1 MRLFRP
7 VLAIAVAGL
16 LIGSVPLAA
25 QKKKKDEKEIT
36 QTLEVIPE
44 LPATVQA
51 DATRLAYFNAPLSG
65 KGLLSQ
71 QVRDGVKALWRVS
84 RGAQIIRIR
93 AFVAGTG
100 DMRRVADIISEMFTE
115 KRQPLPVANVVQVGV
130 LPLDGAQVVLE
141 ATALA
146 KKVQNPHGVA
156 FISGQGSTGPIDAN
170 SADMFVA
177 PLAQQSV
184 ANLNTALT
192 HVGLT
197 AADVLRVTCLSSS
210 LDDYQEVRRIVASA
224 FPASALNIVQVQRAP
239 TSHVVECEAVARLK
253 RKPEPSVQFIQP
265 PGLTASPNFTHVVL
279 VGQPKLIFTTTQ
291 LGFRQQDDDVR
302 LAFSRLA
309 SSLEAA
315 GGSMKQVVFSNIY
328 PISPTIQQK
337 VRNLRF
343 EYYDRA
349 RPPASTV
356 LLFEG
361 LPSLDAS
368 FGVDVISLS
377 TR

>member
-16 LIGSVPLAA
+16 LITSVPLAA
-25 QKKKKDEKEIT
+25 QKKKKEEKEVT

-44 LPATVQA
+44 LPPTVLA
-51 DATRLAYFNAPLSG
+51 DTSRLVYFNSPLSG

-84 RGAQIIRIR
+84 RGAQIVRIR

-100 DMRRVADIISEMFTE
+100 DMRRVSDIIAEMFAE
-115 KRQPLPVANVVQVGV
+115 KRQPLPVANVIQIGV

-141 ATALA
+141 ATALS
-146 KKVQNPHGVA
+146 KKTQNPHGVA
-156 FISGQGSTGPIDAN
+156 FISGQGATGPIDVN
-170 SADMFVA
+170 SADMLVA
-177 PLAQQSV
+177 PLAEKSV
-184 ANLNTALT
+184 ANLNTALA
-192 HVGLT
+192 HVGLV
-197 AADVLRVTCLSSS
+197 AQDVLRVTCLSSS
-210 LDDYQEVRRIVASA
+210 LDDYMEVRKIVSTAY
-224 FPASALNIVQVQRAP
+224 PAAALNVLQVQRAP

-253 RKPEPSVQFIQP
+253 KKAEPSVQFIQP

-279 VGQPKLIFTTTQ
+279 VSQPRIILSTTQ
-291 LGFRQQDDDVR
+291 LGFRQQDEDVR

-328 PISPTIQQK
+328 PISASIQQK

-343 EYYDRA
+343 EFYDKT

-368 FGVDVISLS
+368 FGVDVVSLS

>member
-16 LIGSVPLAA
+16 LVSSVPLAA
-25 QKKKKDEKEIT
+25 QKKKKEEKEIT

-51 DATRLAYFNAPLSG
+51 DTTRLTYFNSPLSG

-71 QVRDGVKALWRVS
+71 QVRDGVRALWRVS
-84 RGAQIIRIR
+84 RGAQIVRIR

-115 KRQPLPVANVVQVGV
+115 KRLPLPVANVIQVGV
-130 LPLDGAQVVLE
+130 LPMDGAQVVLE
-141 ATALA
+141 ATALT
-146 KKVQNPHGVA
+146 KKPQNPHGVA
-156 FISGQGSTGPIDAN
+156 FISGQGATGPIDVN

-177 PLAQQSV
+177 PLARKSV
-184 ANLNTALT
+184 DNLNTALT
-192 HVGLT
+192 HLGLS
-197 AADVLRVTCLSSS
+197 AAGVLRVTCLSSS
-210 LDDYQEVRRIVASA
+210 LDDYLEVRKIVTSA
-224 FPASALNIVQVQRAP
+224 YPAAALNIVQVQRAP

-253 RKPEPSVQFIQP
+253 KKPEPSVQFIQP
-265 PGLTASPNFTHVVL
+265 PGLAASPNFTHVVL
-279 VGQPKLIFTTTQ
+279 VGQPKVILTTTQ
-291 LGFRQQDDDVR
+291 LGFRQQDEDVR
-302 LAFSRLA
+302 LAFSRLS
-309 SSLEAA
+309 SSLEAV
-315 GGSMKQVVFSNIY
+315 GGSMKHVVFSNIY
-328 PISPTIQQK
+328 PISASIQQK

-343 EYYDRA
+343 EYYDKT
-349 RPPASTV
+349 RPPASTL

-368 FGVDVISLS
+368 FGIDVVSLS